1 MPIPRAVGQQP
12 SHVTVQFGHGAHSFL
27 LSQGATL
34 YDLADCIEFLGT
46 RHAGA
51 PTSIAVEFQ
60 SRDAMPESPTPFA
73 H

>member
-51 PTSIAVEFQ
+51 PTSIAVEFRP
-60 SRDAMPESPTPFA
+60 RDASPDSRPAFT